1 MEIKKVTNYTS
12 ENSEQENTVAIWDIL
27 LSVAGKWWLILL
39 VALLFGGVAKVYTD
53 ATYVDTYESYGSIFL
68 VEKKTEDQFGS
79 SEISYTVQI
88 MEDYIY
94 RVSTEENFRNAVA
107 LLPDE
112 IRAVY
117 NDSYSDVDPAEV
129 EAYVSRVCSSI
140 TWKHLRSATSIENV
154 ENTRYLRI
162 VVDSTDPILSY
173 AATNAVLK
181 SSLDSLSDF
190 FGVETVN
197 IDEHPRLP
205 DGPASSK
212 TYTMALL
219 AALVGMAL
227 VVGVLVL
234 LYLRDDKINTS
245 EDVER
250 YLGLPVLAMIPET
263 EATEDHPQGASGRKR
278 GVRS

>member
-1 MEIKKVTNYTS
+1 MNTAP
-12 ENSEQENTVAIWDIL
+12 EQENTIAVWDIL

-39 VALLFGGVAKVYTD
+39 VALLFGGVMKVYID
-53 ATYVDTYESYGSIFL
+53 ATYVDSYESYGSIFL
-68 VEKKTEDQFGS
+68 VEKTEDQFGS
-79 SEISYTVQI
+79 SEISYTAQI
-88 MEDYIY
+88 MADYIY

-107 LLPDE
+107 FLPDE

-117 NDSYSDVDPAEV
+117 IDSYSDVDPAEV

-140 TWKHLRSATSIENV
+140 TWKHLRSATSIENP
-154 ENTRYLRI
+154 ENTHFLDI

-173 AATNAVLK
+173 AAANAVLK
-181 SSLDSLSDF
+181 ASLDSLSDF
-190 FGVETVN
+190 FGVESVN
-197 IDEHPRLP
+197 IDVHPRLP
-205 DGPASSK
+205 DAPASSK
-212 TYTMALL
+212 SYTMALL
-219 AALVGMAL
+219 AALIGAAL

-245 EDVER
+245 EDVEK

-263 EATEDHPQGASGRKR
+263 EMADDAENDFVGKKG